1 MRIMGL
7 DYGSKTV
14 GVALTDP
21 LGITAQPLE
30 TITRES
36 ENKLRRTLARLEA
49 IVSEYHVDS
58 IVLGLPVNMDGSVGD
73 RAVKS
78 LEFKEKLEKRLQ
90 IPVVMQDERLTTV
103 EADAIL
109 DEMRVSR
116 SERKQYIDKIAAAFI
131 LEDYMNSNLTDK
143 EIKQNGR

>member
-109 DEMRVSR
+109 DEMRVPH

-131 LEDYMNSNLTDK
+131 LEDYMNSNLNK
-143 EIKQNGR
+143 

>member
-49 IVSEYHVDS
+49 IVSEYQVGS

-73 RAVKS
+73 RALKS

-90 IPVVMQDERLTTV
+90 LPVTMQDERLTTV
-103 EADAIL
+103 EADGIL
-109 DEMRVSR
+109 DEMRVPH

-131 LEDYMNSNLTDK
+131 LEDYMHSNK
-143 EIKQNGR
+143 